1 MALTQHAG
9 GQSLLDLL
17 KKRKRYTEPE
27 ARFYL
32 AQLINCCLHMHDR
45 SVIHRDLKLGNLFLD
60 HNMNLKVGDFGLAA
74 LVRFPGE
81 RKKTICGTPNY
92 IAPEILF
99 DRDNGHSF
107 EVDVWSIG
115 VILYTFLVGKPPFQT
130 KEVKQIYKKIKENA
144 YAFPEGLDISPE
156 AVDLISSILN
166 TDPDRRPGLI
176 DILNH
181 PFFSS
186 RFPCPA
192 SLPPSILHVAPDY
205 AHLTP
210 AQSKANIRSLVR
222 KPAPASTE
230 EMYEDELQEP
240 EPAEEE
246 EQQQQQQDPDTSRPS
261 EDMVETAVARQVA
274 KAQETEVRSA
284 LAPDSPISEL
294 LSSARKPLVVS
305 PHRPIGKDG
314 QPLPR
319 VVMGS
324 LTNGQYQTHTNKI
337 TNEQQHQQPQDQQTK
352 ISSALPSS
360 KGHSRSS
367 PSKSSRS
374 VASSAAKHARAPSS
388 TTTTTT
394 TPAPAEAQQ
403 PDAAITTTLK
413 GSSRDVYEACA
424 QQLEILL
431 SARTHEELTQASG
444 EPIFFFSALVCETRF
459 PEFEQCVRSPSVA
472 RVSQGVHHLLDRLYA
487 QVRHSI
493 PVDGRN
499 SWRVLQRHHHHGSF
513 SRSDVRLPFFFSLNA
528 RDPWHH

>member
-1 MALTQHAG
+1 
-9 GQSLLDLL
+9 
-17 KKRKRYTEPE
+17 
-27 ARFYL
+27 
-32 AQLINCCLHMHDR
+32 MHDR

-166 TDPDRRPGLI
+166 TDPDQRPGLI

-192 SLPPSILHVAPDY
+192 SLPPSILHSVPDY
-205 AHLTP
+205 SHLTP

-230 EMYEDELQEP
+230 EMYEEEPQPEP
-240 EPAEEE
+240 E
-246 EQQQQQQDPDTSRPS
+246 QDPDTSRPS
-261 EDMVETAVARQVA
+261 EDMVETAVAKQVA
-274 KAQETEVRSA
+274 RAQETEVRSA

-305 PHRPIGKDG
+305 PHRAIGKDG

-324 LTNGQYQTHTNKI
+324 LTNGQGQTESVRVSEKQQQQS
-337 TNEQQHQQPQDQQTK
+337 QQHQTR
-352 ISSALPSS
+352 ISSAMPSGKS
-360 KGHSRSS
+360 HVRSS
-367 PSKSSRS
+367 PTKSSRS
-374 VASSAAKHARAPSS
+374 ATSSTRPEAPASSAPSS
-388 TTTTTT
+388 V
-394 TPAPAEAQQ
+394 AGH
-403 PDAAITTTLK
+403 AAKPSEDNATLK
-413 GSSRDVYEACA
+413 SSSRELYEACWV
-424 QQLEILL
+424 QLEKLL
-431 SARTHEELTQASG
+431 TARSQEELS
-444 EPIFFFSALVCETRF
+444 
-459 PEFEQCVRSPSVA
+459 
-472 RVSQGVHHLLDRLYA
+472 
-487 QVRHSI
+487 
-493 PVDGRN
+493 RN
-499 SWRVLQRHHHHGSF
+499 HCK
-513 SRSDVRLPFFFSLNA
+513 
-528 RDPWHH
+528 